1 MADEIQVTRTPRTS
15 PAAAAPPLARR
26 TTPDDPEAAR
36 AEIEATRARMSG
48 TIDEI
53 EDALLR
59 RKEDIREK
67 LDVLA
72 PVREQPLKTLGMI
85 FGATLVLGL
94 LTGGGRSKHRDDPAD
109 DDGTSR
115 TARRARIS
123 VEEDEDEDDGEEEA
137 TLAWQRAEEWEDR
150 AHRLLRIARVQET
163 ELDIH
168 REREGKMRRQLRAQ
182 ARYAEDEDEEE
193 DYDDAEPNFFQRM
206 RDSAADRLAVL
217 AGEVSHRMMRGG

>member
-1 MADEIQVTRTPRTS
+1 MADDIQVTRTPRPS
-15 PAAAAPPLARR
+15 PAPAAPPGARR
-26 TTPDDPEAAR
+26 ATPDDPETAR

-85 FGATLVLGL
+85 FGAALVLGL
-94 LTGGGRSKHRDDPAD
+94 LTGGGKSRDREEDKR
-109 DDGTSR
+109 TSR
-115 TARRARIS
+115 RVR
-123 VEEDEDEDDGEEEA
+123 VDVDENEAEDDGEEEA
-137 TLAWQRAEEWEDR
+137 ALAWQRAEEWEDR
-150 AHRLLRIARVQET
+150 AHRLLRIARIQEN

-168 REREGKMRRQLRAQ
+168 REREGAMRRQLRAR
-182 ARYAEDEDEEE
+182 ARHVEEEEDED
-193 DYDDAEPNFFQRM
+193 DYEAEPNLFQRM
-206 RDSAADRLAVL
+206 RDSAAERLAEL
-217 AGEVSHRMMRGG
+217 AGDVSGRMMRGG